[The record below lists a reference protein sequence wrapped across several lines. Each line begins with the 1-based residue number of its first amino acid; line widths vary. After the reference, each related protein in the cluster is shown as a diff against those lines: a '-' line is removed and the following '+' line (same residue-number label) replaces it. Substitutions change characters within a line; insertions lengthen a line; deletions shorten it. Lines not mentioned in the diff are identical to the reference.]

1 MMPASSKVQG
11 ARNQCVGIKADG
23 NQCGQKNKAIPKG
36 GYCYNHK
43 DQTPEGHPQFTLP
56 DGGGET
62 PHIHDISKQDTE
74 ETWGRIGL
82 FWLTGLIGA
91 YATFHFLFE
100 WYGQYLERKGPCTST
115 MGCYDEFFIPLTLL
129 AISFLSLFLW
139 GAVGVML
146 IRLIKSRSA

>member
-43 DQTPEGHPQFTLP
+43 DQAPEGHPQFTLP
-56 DGGGET
+56 DGGGEA

-74 ETWGRIGL
+74 ETWFLIRYS
-82 FWLTGLIGA
+82 LTGLIGA
-91 YATFHFLFE
+91 MATLYFLFE
-100 WYGQYLERKGPCTST
+100 WYGQYLERRGPCTST
-115 MGCYDEFFIPLTLL
+115 MGCYDELFLPLILL
-129 AISFLSLFLW
+129 AISCLSFIFW
-139 GAVGVML
+139 GGVGESL
-146 IRLIKSRSA
+146 LRFISRSRSA